1 MIIDLLACVGLMFI
15 VKYGTI
21 LNGYRKF
28 VMNLH
33 PKLEELHKCSLC
45 LGFWSGVLISC
56 VERWIIYNDDA
67 RLILLPLASA
77 GVCWIVD
84 NINNLIQSHEI
95 KIDREL
101 DL

>member
-1 MIIDLLACVGLMFI
+1 MTIDLLACVGLMFI

-21 LNGYRKF
+21 LNGYRKV

-33 PKLEELHKCSLC
+33 SKLEELHKCSLC
-45 LGFWSGVLISC
+45 LGFWSGVIIACIEWWLIHN
-56 VERWIIYNDDA
+56 NDKH
-67 RLILLPLASA
+67 LILLPLASA
-77 GVCWIVD
+77 GVCWIAD

>member
-1 MIIDLLACVGLMFI
+1 MFI

-21 LNGYRKF
+21 LNGYRKV
-28 VMNLH
+28 VMRLH

-45 LGFWSGVLISC
+45 LGFWSGVVIAC
-56 VERWIIYNDDA
+56 IERWVIHNNDTH
-67 RLILLPLASA
+67 LILLPLASA
-77 GVCWIVD
+77 GVCWIAD